1 MSKKLLLFSGGPDS
15 TAAAYLL
22 KDKPSELHL
31 ISLADEVKAK
41 NIGELRS
48 AKKIAAMLSLP
59 YKVVDISG
67 LNALLDGLPNILI
80 SLGTGGEKK
89 AKFVQGEDGAP
100 LSSQLLHTL
109 CGLHG
114 IANGYESMIW
124 GIHNDDNRIAGDGW
138 LAEYVR
144 YFNGLLAHSGFA
156 FRLET
161 PFLQWSKAKLLFE
174 ASKCGAPIH
183 LTFSCITPG
192 AEEHCGE
199 CAGCEERNK
208 AMLEIK
214 EMSKPLVQ
222 LAV

>member
-1 MSKKLLLFSGGPDS
+1 MSKKLLMFSGGPDS

-22 KDKPSELHL
+22 KDQSDLHL

-41 NIGELRS
+41 NVGELK
-48 AKKIAAMLSLP
+48 AAQKIAAMLALP

-89 AKFVQGEDGAP
+89 ADFVHGEDGAP

-109 CGLHG
+109 CALHG

-124 GIHNDDNRIAGDGW
+124 GVHNDDNRIAGDGW
-138 LAEYVR
+138 LAEYAR
-144 YFNGLLAHSGFA
+144 HFNGLLSHSGFS

-161 PFLQWSKAKLLFE
+161 PFLEWSKADLLFE
-174 ASKCGAPIH
+174 GSRLGAPIH
-183 LTFSCITPG
+183 LTFSCITPE
-192 AEEHCGE
+192 AEAHCGK
-199 CAGCEERNK
+199 CAGCEERSK
-208 AMLEIK
+208 AMAEIERRSRK
-214 EMSKPLVQ
+214 
-222 LAV
+222 AA